1 MLTQK
6 TPISVSKQS
15 LRRERTRYDDG
26 QLEIRNEVMTPQ
38 TAQSPIL
45 LALVGENTQ
54 GQNVFL
60 YPGDR
65 VSIGRHSE
73 NQLSVHDDEVSGK
86 HCAITYGDTGFIIED
101 LGSSNG
107 TYVDAKA
114 INGPTLLQ
122 INQKV
127 QVGLSLL
134 KLFPPNADLPVLP
147 NTRLIRILG
156 AGNQGRVYE
165 ARLSQEPMHAAL
177 KVMHSDLSEKDRI
190 RCQREAELQ
199 SKLHHTAIARSYG
212 LHEINGHLVLVSEL
226 IHGQSLRDF
235 LASNG
240 PVGWKVTVELGSIAA
255 SAMAYAHKNG
265 VLHRDLNPSNL
276 IIERGSRKLKIIDF
290 GLAKKSTKS
299 ETSVGLT
306 SQGVMI
312 GTYAYMPKEAF
323 YDGRDLDQSAD
334 VFSLAATLYELM
346 TGVVPFPAR
355 TIGEHLALRERP
367 IAALGPEYP
376 RALTG
381 IFQKALHTHSAGRY
395 QQMEELAKAFQSL
408 VN

>member
-1 MLTQK
+1 M
-6 TPISVSKQS
+6 I
-15 LRRERTRYDDG
+15 
-26 QLEIRNEVMTPQ
+26 PQ
-38 TAQSPIL
+38 TSQSPIL

-65 VSIGRHSE
+65 VSIGRHSQ
-73 NQLSVHDDEVSGK
+73 NQLSFNDDEVSGK
-86 HCAITYGDTGFIIED
+86 HCAITYGQTGFVIED

-107 TYVDAKA
+107 TFVDAKA
-114 INGPTLLQ
+114 INGPTQLQ

-134 KLFPPNADLPVLP
+134 KLFPPNTDLPQLP

-165 ARLSQEPMHAAL
+165 ARLSQEPTHAAL
-177 KVMHSDLSEKDRI
+177 KVMHSDLSKKDKI

-199 SKLHHTAIARSYG
+199 AKLHHPAIARNYG

-226 IHGQSLRDF
+226 IRGQSLKDF
-235 LASNG
+235 LVSNG
-240 PVGWKVTVELGSIAA
+240 PVGWKVAVELGAVAA
-255 SAMAYAHKNG
+255 TAMAYAHKNG

-276 IIERGSRKLKIIDF
+276 VIEKESRKLKIIDF
-290 GLAKKSTKS
+290 GLAKKATKS

-323 YDGRDLDQSAD
+323 YDGRDLDQTAD

-346 TGVVPFPAR
+346 TGTVPFPAR
-355 TIGEHLALRERP
+355 TIGEHLAMREQP
-367 IAALGPEYP
+367 IPALSAEYP
-376 RALTG
+376 KALTPL
-381 IFQKALHTHSAGRY
+381 FQRALHTLPSNTWQSSLRAFNRL
-395 QQMEELAKAFQSL
+395 LARSGNNERL
-408 VN
+408 RIGL

>member
-1 MLTQK
+1 M
-6 TPISVSKQS
+6 I
-15 LRRERTRYDDG
+15 
-26 QLEIRNEVMTPQ
+26 PQ
-38 TAQSPIL
+38 TAQPPIL

-65 VSIGRHSE
+65 VSIGRHSQ
-73 NQLSVHDDEVSGK
+73 NQLSFQDDEVSGK
-86 HCAITYGDTGFIIED
+86 HCTITYHDHGFVIED

-107 TYVDAKA
+107 TFLDAKA
-114 INGPTLLQ
+114 IKGPTPLK

-134 KLFPPNADLPVLP
+134 KLFPPNPDLPKLP
-147 NTRLIRILG
+147 NTRLIRFLG
-156 AGNQGRVYE
+156 AGAQGRVYE
-165 ARLSQEPMHAAL
+165 AILSQEPIQAAL
-177 KVMHSDLSEKDRI
+177 KVMHSDLSEKDKA

-199 SKLHHTAIARSYG
+199 AKLHHSAIARNYG

-226 IHGQSLRDF
+226 IHGQSLKNF
-235 LASNG
+235 LESNG
-240 PVGWKVTVELGSIAA
+240 PVSWKVAAELGSVA
-255 SAMAYAHKNG
+255 STAMAYAHNNG

-276 IIERGSRKLKIIDF
+276 IIQKGSRKLKIIDF

-323 YDGRDLDQSAD
+323 YDGRDLDQTAD
-334 VFSLAATLYELM
+334 IFSLAATLYELM
-346 TGVVPFPAR
+346 TGRVPFPAR
-355 TIGEHLALRERP
+355 TIGEHLAMRERP
-367 IAALGPEYP
+367 IPPLNASYP
-376 RALTG
+376 GGLNGLFRR
-381 IFQKALHTHSAGRY
+381 ALHTQPSGRF
-395 QQMEELAKAFQSL
+395 QKMEDLAEAFQSL
-408 VN
+408 LSS